1 MIQVYAIDED
11 DGSGNPTIR
20 LSRDAAMREWL
31 ECLVGEVAVSSTYR
45 FNKHNR
51 GLDPQ
56 QEVLV
61 DCVQAAWRDP
71 EVVTEPL
78 RIAEQVTDHLLAR
91 FPGLHNDL
99 VAITQI
105 DDESMRLLERAVPR
119 DDMVAWINESVGD
132 FTEAEMIE
140 FNARWKA
147 CQPETTEESEA

>member
-1 MIQVYAIDED
+1 
-11 DGSGNPTIR
+11 
-20 LSRDAAMREWL
+20 MREWL
-31 ECLVGEVAVSSTYR
+31 ESLVGEVATCGIYR
-45 FNKHNR
+45 ANRHHR

-61 DCVQAAWRDP
+61 ACIQVTWRDP
-71 EVVTEPL
+71 KVVTEPR
-78 RIAEQVTDHLLAR
+78 RIADQVTDHLLAR

-105 DDESMRLLERAVPR
+105 DDESVRLLEREVPR
-119 DDMVAWINESVGD
+119 DDMIAWINESVGA

-147 CQPETTEESEA
+147 CQADTTEGSEA